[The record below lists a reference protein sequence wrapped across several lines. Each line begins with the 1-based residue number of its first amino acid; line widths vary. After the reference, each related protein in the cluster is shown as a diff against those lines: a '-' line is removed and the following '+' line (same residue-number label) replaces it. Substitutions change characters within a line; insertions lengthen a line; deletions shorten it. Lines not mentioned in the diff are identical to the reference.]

1 MTRAVGIL
9 VVSIPGNLMLSHLL
23 PARREFPADDPIFAL
38 NSEAQARAA
47 KGEAVINT
55 TVGALLDDHGQL
67 VVLDTV
73 MELWRELTPKE
84 IAPYAPIAGDPVFL
98 TSLVQRYWPDLDQ
111 FGTGC
116 ATPGGSGALAL
127 SLLNFL
133 EPGQAVFCFS
143 PYWGPYAT
151 ISAENGR
158 RLRTYPLPSPGHT
171 WEALDLQRALKEL
184 MQEQG
189 RLLLWFNDPCHN
201 PTGRSS
207 SPAGRAMLFEIL
219 RELTQLGPITLL
231 LDLAYLEYTADPG
244 EVMHALQDYARF
256 AGEGTVLVGASLSVS
271 KALTLYGARAGA
283 LVFPWTHD
291 APLQAALA
299 MSCRGIFSNAPRAP
313 QSLVVRLARDGKAQA
328 RLADE
333 HRHWS
338 LKLQVRAHALS
349 DALRSEK
356 LPGVPWQGGFFVT
369 LPAPDPEAVAAKLRE
384 RGIFVVPMAE
394 GLRVGVCGMKAV
406 DAPIFALA
414 YKESL

>member
-1 MTRAVGIL
+1 
-9 VVSIPGNLMLSHLL
+9 MLSHLL
-23 PARREFPADDPIFAL
+23 PTRRHFPADDPIFAL
-38 NSEAQARAA
+38 NTEAQGRAA
-47 KGEAVINT
+47 KGESIINT
-55 TVGALLDDHGQL
+55 TMGALLDDQGQL
-67 VVLDTV
+67 VILDTV

-84 IAPYAPIAGDPVFL
+84 IAPYAPIAGDPAYL
-98 TSLVQRYWPDLDQ
+98 AALVKRYWPQLEHP
-111 FGTGC
+111 GTGC

-133 EPGQAVFCFS
+133 EPGQAVLSFS

-151 ISAENGR
+151 IATENGR
-158 RLRTYPLPSPGHT
+158 RLETYPLPDPGHT
-171 WEALDLQRALKEL
+171 WDALDLQRVLREL
-184 MQEQG
+184 LHRQG
-189 RLLLWFNDPCHN
+189 RLLIWFNDPCHN

-207 SPAGRAMLFEIL
+207 SPFGRATLFEIL
-219 RELTQLGPITLL
+219 RELAHLGPITLL
-231 LDLAYLEYTADPG
+231 LDLAYLEYTAEPG
-244 EVMHALQDYARF
+244 EVMAALQDYARF
-256 AGEGTVLVGASLSVS
+256 AAEGIALVGASLSVS

-291 APLQAALA
+291 ASLQAALT

-313 QSLVVRLARDGKAQA
+313 QSLVVRLARDGKAQE

-338 LKLQVRAHALS
+338 QKLQVRAHALS
-349 DALRSEK
+349 DALRAEK

-369 LPAPDPEAVAAKLRE
+369 LQAPDPQGLATKLRE

-394 GLRVGVCGMKAV
+394 GLRVGVCGLKAA

-414 YKESL
+414 YRECQ